1 MKEIGAEAFRSWSST
16 SMRMTFLRFGQSPI
30 RQRQDARSL
39 KQLRRLEIDTPLTT
53 NPLAKKSTKANL
65 QSRQIGDNLSKT
77 QYQHATDLS
86 RLNWRGWVLLM
97 LCISAMLA
105 TIIGGT
111 MYAQSAA
118 PGDRGARKL
127 IGYVSAFFI
136 FGIFILI
143 AAGLHWLGYSIYKDG
158 LHPFHQ
164 IDSDPAPSTIQEHT
178 ATKSTAPGTTSVS
191 FENDD

>member
-1 MKEIGAEAFRSWSST
+1 M
-16 SMRMTFLRFGQSPI
+16 
-30 RQRQDARSL
+30 
-39 KQLRRLEIDTPLTT
+39 
-53 NPLAKKSTKANL
+53 
-65 QSRQIGDNLSKT
+65 SKT

-86 RLNWRGWVLLM
+86 RLNWRGWVLLL
-97 LCISAMLA
+97 LCISGMLA

-111 MYAQSAA
+111 MYGQSAM

-164 IDSDPAPSTIQEHT
+164 IDSEPAKSSSQKIAT
-178 ATKSTAPGTTSVS
+178 AKSVTPERMLVYP
-191 FENDD
+191 ENGE